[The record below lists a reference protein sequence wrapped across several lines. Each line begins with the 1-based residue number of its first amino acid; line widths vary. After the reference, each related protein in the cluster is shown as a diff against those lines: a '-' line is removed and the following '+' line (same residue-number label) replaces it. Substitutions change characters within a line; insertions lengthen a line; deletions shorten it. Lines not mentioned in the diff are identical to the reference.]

1 MGFDGVYHDLFQIF
15 FNPVLT
21 KFEVPEKEKNYILKF
36 YLVGIT
42 AINMAFGAYNW
53 RYRYPE
59 FDNTQRWV
67 KVPSQE
73 LSDMLVEALK
83 DKE

>member
-1 MGFDGVYHDLFQIF
+1 MGFDGVYHDLFQII

-42 AINMAFGAYNW
+42 AIIG
-53 RYRYPE
+53 
-59 FDNTQRWV
+59 
-67 KVPSQE
+67 S
-73 LSDMLVEALK
+73 
-83 DKE
+83 